1 MIRLT
6 SGPTSLT
13 VLATYQCTAACK
25 ECCFECSPK
34 LTQRLSL
41 PEIHQ
46 AIDQA
51 SAFASLRLVVFSGG
65 ECFLL
70 GKELVSA
77 VGYAHNRG
85 LLVRCVT
92 NGYWSTSSHAALL
105 RLRPLQQA
113 GLTELNLSTGDDH
126 QAFVP
131 FGRVVTAAITAAELG
146 IRTLI
151 VVEGNDSA
159 KFQLQDALA
168 DSLLQEFMRDHPNG
182 ALLSVMSN
190 IWMPFFMDSEITHKE
205 HLTRD
210 PEIRSDLTGCDNILG
225 NIVVTPTGMVASCCG
240 LTMEHIPAMKLG
252 SLRDESIVSL
262 YQQQLS
268 DFLKIWIH
276 TDGPERII
284 LWARQYDSAINIPP
298 TVHPCEAC
306 AVLHQDERIL
316 SILRNHYHEVVDA
329 VMHRYFATQAVAQ
342 LVADL

>member
-1 MIRLT
+1 MMRFT

-13 VLATYQCTAACK
+13 VLATYKCTAACK

-77 VGYAHNRG
+77 VGYAHNKG

-131 FGRVVTAAITAAELG
+131 FDRVVKGSNYSCRI
-146 IRTLI
+146 
-151 VVEGNDSA
+151 GNSYA
-159 KFQLQDALA
+159 YC
-168 DSLLQEFMRDHPNG
+168 R
-182 ALLSVMSN
+182 
-190 IWMPFFMDSEITHKE
+190 
-205 HLTRD
+205 R
-210 PEIRSDLTGCDNILG
+210 R
-225 NIVVTPTGMVASCCG
+225 
-240 LTMEHIPAMKLG
+240 
-252 SLRDESIVSL
+252 
-262 YQQQLS
+262 
-268 DFLKIWIH
+268 
-276 TDGPERII
+276 
-284 LWARQYDSAINIPP
+284 
-298 TVHPCEAC
+298 
-306 AVLHQDERIL
+306 
-316 SILRNHYHEVVDA
+316 
-329 VMHRYFATQAVAQ
+329 
-342 LVADL
+342 